1 MVTSEMKA
9 RLAGVQSQ
17 VNQSYPRVSATDGA
31 RDSTKGQ
38 CGEKLPTLVR
48 TVESDLEIA
57 RAVPLRP
64 LPELCARFGI
74 PAEALIPYGHTRA
87 KLRIDAR
94 PESPRKER
102 ARYVLVTAITPTP
115 AGEGKTVNTI
125 GLSLALNRIGQ
136 KAVCTIRQPSMG
148 PVFGIKGGAA
158 GGGKSQVVPMED
170 FNLHLTGDFHAVAAA
185 NNLLAAA
192 IDTSILLDNPL
203 GIDPERVTWRR
214 VVDMNDRA

>member
-1 MVTSEMKA
+1 MKKGW
-9 RLAGVQSQ
+9 AGVRSLT
-17 VNQSYPRVSATDGA
+17 NQSYPRVSWADRA

-38 CGEKLPTLVR
+38 CELEFPTLVR
-48 TVESDLEIA
+48 TLESDLDIA
-57 RAVPLRP
+57 RAVALRP
-64 LPELCARFGI
+64 LPEICARFGI

-94 PESPRKER
+94 PASPRKER

-125 GLSLALNRIGQ
+125 GLSLALNRIGH

-158 GGGKSQVVPMED
+158 GGG
-170 FNLHLTGDFHAVAAA
+170 
-185 NNLLAAA
+185 
-192 IDTSILLDNPL
+192 
-203 GIDPERVTWRR
+203 R
-214 VVDMNDRA
+214 